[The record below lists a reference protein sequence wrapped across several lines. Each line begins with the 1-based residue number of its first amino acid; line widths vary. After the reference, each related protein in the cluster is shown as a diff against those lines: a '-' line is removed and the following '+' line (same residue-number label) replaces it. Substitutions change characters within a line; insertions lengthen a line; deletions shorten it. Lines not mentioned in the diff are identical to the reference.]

1 MHRLLETVGVHRRE
15 GDSMTSLTRRNVA
28 ATVILTIGLL
38 QMAGE
43 VSGSRTLKGVG
54 AATVAAP
61 FPKVF
66 CDVAGL
72 EAFASTFTLS
82 GETREGIVFEQRIT
96 PEVYARLSGPYNRRN
111 AYGAALSF
119 APRLPTAMW
128 RSVAQH
134 GLREGG
140 ALRREL
146 GLPDDIARVRI
157 RIETQTRGRDDVWE
171 FDVPL
176 E

>member
-1 MHRLLETVGVHRRE
+1 M
-15 GDSMTSLTRRNVA
+15 SSATRRNVA
-28 ATVILTIGLL
+28 ALAVLVIGLL

-43 VSGSRTLKGVG
+43 ACGSRTLKGLG

-61 FPKVF
+61 SPKVF
-66 CDVAGL
+66 CDVTGL

-82 GETREGIVFEQRIT
+82 GETRGGVVFEARIT
-96 PEVYARLSGPYNRRN
+96 PELYAHLTGPYNRRN

-119 APRLPTAMW
+119 APRLPEPMW
-128 RSVAQH
+128 RSVAQY
-134 GLREGG
+134 GLRKDGP
-140 ALRREL
+140 LRREIK
-146 GLPDDIARVRI
+146 LPDDIARVRI

>member
-1 MHRLLETVGVHRRE
+1 
-15 GDSMTSLTRRNVA
+15 MTSARRNVA
-28 ATVILTIGLL
+28 AGVILAVGLL
-38 QMAGE
+38 QIVGE
-43 VSGSRTLKGVG
+43 ACGSRTLRGLG

-82 GETREGIVFEQRIT
+82 GETCDGTAFEQRIT
-96 PEVYARLSGPYNRRN
+96 PELYARLAGPYNRRN

-119 APRLPTAMW
+119 APRLPEAMW
-128 RSVAQH
+128 CSVAQH

-140 ALRREL
+140 PLRREL
-146 GLPDDIARVRI
+146 GLPDDIARLCI
-157 RIETQTRGRDDVWE
+157 RIETRTRGRADVWE
-171 FDVPL
+171 FNVPL

>member
-1 MHRLLETVGVHRRE
+1 
-15 GDSMTSLTRRNVA
+15 MTSSARRNLA
-28 ATVILTIGLL
+28 AVVILAIGLL

-43 VSGSRTLKGVG
+43 VCGSRTLRGIG

-61 FPKVF
+61 SPKVF

-72 EAFASTFTLS
+72 EAFASTFTLR
-82 GETREGIVFEQRIT
+82 GETHGGVAFEQRIT
-96 PEVYARLSGPYNRRN
+96 PELYAGLGGPYNRRN

-119 APRLPTAMW
+119 APRLPEPIW
-128 RSVAQH
+128 HSVARY

-140 ALRREL
+140 PLRREL
-146 GLPDDIARVRI
+146 GLPEDIARVHVRI
-157 RIETQTRGRDDVWE
+157 QTQTRGRDDVWE
-171 FDVPL
+171 FEVPL

>member
-1 MHRLLETVGVHRRE
+1 
-15 GDSMTSLTRRNVA
+15 MTSLQRRNA
-28 ATVILTIGLL
+28 AAVVILAIGLL
-38 QMAGE
+38 QIAGE
-43 VSGSRTLKGVG
+43 VFRSRTLRGIG
-54 AATVAAP
+54 AATTAAP

-82 GETREGIVFEQRIT
+82 GETRGGAAFETQIT
-96 PEVYARLSGPYNRRN
+96 PELYARLAGPYNRRN

-119 APRLPTAMW
+119 APRLPEPMW
-128 RSVAQH
+128 RSVAQY

-140 ALRREL
+140 PLRREL
-146 GLPDDIARVRI
+146 GLPEDVARMRI
-157 RIETQTRGRDDVWE
+157 RIETQTRGRADVWE
-171 FDVPL
+171 FEVPL